1 MLHTE
6 KKIFSIASLPFPLS
20 ERSQTCTKKRAD
32 IEEKDFVTSKV
43 TLLLVRASRKQSPY
57 AQNIPKD

>member
-20 ERSQTCTKKRAD
+20 ERSQTCTQERAD

-43 TLLLVRASRKQSPY
+43 TLLLVRAS
-57 AQNIPKD
+57 